1 MQIREIKDFWDF
13 PGSPVVKT
21 SPSNAEGVGLIPG
34 QGAKI
39 PHALWPENQNI
50 KQKQCC
56 NKFNQDFKND
66 TH

>member
-39 PHALWPENQNI
+39 PLALWSENQNI

-56 NKFNQDFKND
+56 NKCNKDFKND